1 MEKDSHSASSEKSRE
16 EALLR
21 LANDDT
27 AMLQAYGKASISS
40 IRQNSYVTAVAAFAV
55 IGALCFGIDQGLMSV
70 ILVMKQFQA
79 EFPEL
84 ADGAPSQGFH
94 KGLVTALLE
103 LGALV
108 GAFAAPHI
116 SDHLSRRTAMRVG
129 CVFFLIGAAIQT
141 GASTYDTML
150 GGRLVGGVGIGLLSS
165 TMSVYI
171 SEIAPP
177 NMRGMLLDL
186 DELFVVLGIVVAY
199 WMCFGTRYLDG
210 EGSFRLPFGL
220 QMVPGALL
228 LAGSFLMPPSPR
240 WLAMKGRDDESL
252 AVLARLRQ
260 RDADDV
266 LVQAEW
272 LGMRAENRVSR
283 EVSLERHPQ
292 LQSGSLR
299 DTVMLDL
306 WGWVDTW
313 RPGCWRRTLVSVLLC
328 FFQQM
333 VGINALIYYSPTIVA
348 ALGFSYDEQLVQS
361 GIINVAQLAGVVI
374 SFFLIDRLG
383 RKPLLI
389 LGSIGMTVC
398 MVIVGVLVKLFG
410 TSWSTHQPEAKCALA
425 FLNLY
430 MAVFGVSWGPVPWA
444 MPSELFS
451 SSLRAR
457 GVAWS
462 VMSNWLFN
470 FIIGLIVPP
479 MLESIGWGTFI
490 FFAAFAVVAGIWT
503 ILCVPETKDK
513 TLEQLDRL
521 FNDETGKRDEER
533 RQRIVA
539 SLAAELTGSVG
550 DKVKLGDSSS
560 DSSSGKIQVEKHEEV

>member
-1 MEKDSHSASSEKSRE
+1 MDTDTRSATSDQSRK

-21 LANDDT
+21 LATDDN
-27 AMLQAYGKASISS
+27 AMLQAYGKASISNM
-40 IRQNSYVTAVAAFAV
+40 RQNGYVTAVAAFAV

-70 ILVMKQFQA
+70 ILVMKQFQTQ
-79 EFPEL
+79 FPEL

-103 LGALV
+103 LGAFV

-116 SDHLSRRTAMRVG
+116 SDHLSRRMAMRAG
-129 CVFFLIGAAIQT
+129 CTFFLVGAAVQA
-141 GASTYDTML
+141 GAFNYDTIVA
-150 GGRLVGGVGIGLLSS
+150 GRFVGGLGIGLLSS

-186 DELFVVLGIVVAY
+186 DELFVVLGIVAAY
-199 WMCFGTRYLDG
+199 WACFGTRYLDG
-210 EGSFRLPFGL
+210 ERAFRLPFGL
-220 QMVPGALL
+220 QMVPGVLL

-240 WLAMKGRDDESL
+240 WLAMKGRDGESL

-260 RDADDV
+260 RGTDDV

-272 LGMRAENRVSR
+272 LGMRAENRVAR

-292 LQSGSLR
+292 LQSGSAQ

-361 GIINVAQLAGVVI
+361 GIINVAQLAGVII

-383 RKPLLI
+383 RRPLLV

-410 TSWSTHQPEAKCALA
+410 SSWSTHQPEAKCALA

-479 MLESIGWGTFI
+479 MLDKIGWGTFI
-490 FFAAFAVVAGIWT
+490 FFAAFATLAGVWT

-521 FNDETGKRDEER
+521 FNDDTGKHDEER
-533 RQRIVA
+533 RQRIIA
-539 SLAAELTGSVG
+539 TLAAEFTGSVE
-550 DKVKLGDSSS
+550 DKLKGDSSS
-560 DSSSGKIQVEKHEEV
+560 DSSSGKIRVERQEDV